1 MIKKS
6 LLFLSLFSL
15 AGAQSF
21 DEFQQQQE
29 QMQNNDKQDFSRF
42 AKSQEEAFD
51 TYEKEQLKALDSYKK
66 SLQTYWNEPK
76 LSTKK
81 EWLSYSDDKKS
92 RADVNF
98 EKNRI
103 KLETLASSQE
113 EAKKQLKLSLAKVV
127 TVDNKTVQQNDPL
140 EKMLS
145 QVKKPDGIITK
156 QVKNEPILSNV
167 IFDKKPTKATVSEYV
182 NTNIDDTKI
191 KEENS
196 KINGLKLYTVEI
208 ALPADTMQ
216 KKAQQYED
224 VVKEFASKEGLNPA
238 LVFAVIQTESS
249 FNPRATSYVPA
260 YGLMQIVPST
270 AGVDAYNY
278 LHSEKKLVTGEY
290 LYDSTNNI
298 EMGNAYLHILYYNY
312 FKDVKDPLSRLFCS
326 IAAYNTGS
334 GNVAW
339 VFNKEKNISEKQKLL
354 ATPAAADINA
364 LSSDAVYNKLINE
377 LKYDEA
383 RQYLKNVSNRALAFS
398 KLYSKN

>member
-1 MIKKS
+1 MENYKKS
-6 LLFLSLFSL
+6 LL
-15 AGAQSF
+15 
-21 DEFQQQQE
+21 
-29 QMQNNDKQDFSRF
+29 
-42 AKSQEEAFD
+42 
-51 TYEKEQLKALDSYKK
+51 SYWK
-66 SLQTYWNEPK
+66 EPK

-98 EKNRI
+98 EKNSI
-103 KLETLASSQE
+103 KLETIASSQE
-113 EAKKQLKLSLAKVV
+113 EAKRRFKLSLAKVV

-145 QVKKPDGIITK
+145 QVKKPEGVITK

-167 IFDKKPTKATVSEYV
+167 IFDKKPTKAAVSEYV
-182 NTNIDDTKI
+182 NTNIDDAKI

-196 KINGLKLYTVEI
+196 KVSGLKLYTLEI
-208 ALPADTMQ
+208 PLPADTMQ

-224 VVKEFASKEGLNPA
+224 VVKVFAVKEGLNPA

-260 YGLMQIVPST
+260 YGLMQIVPAT

-278 LHSEKKLVTGEY
+278 LHSEKKLVSGEY

-298 EMGNAYLHILYYNY
+298 EMGSAYLHILYYNY

-339 VFNKEKNISEKQKLL
+339 VFNKEKNMSEKQKLL
-354 ATPAAADINA
+354 ATLAATDINA
-364 LSSDAVYNKLINE
+364 LSSDEVYNKLINE